1 MSGENE
7 NVWTES
13 MFSALQLLSDQR
25 TARVDLIGVSV
36 LIGIIGTVVLSR
48 VALLE
53 KINGRNECIRT
64 I

>member
-1 MSGENE
+1 
-7 NVWTES
+7 VWTES